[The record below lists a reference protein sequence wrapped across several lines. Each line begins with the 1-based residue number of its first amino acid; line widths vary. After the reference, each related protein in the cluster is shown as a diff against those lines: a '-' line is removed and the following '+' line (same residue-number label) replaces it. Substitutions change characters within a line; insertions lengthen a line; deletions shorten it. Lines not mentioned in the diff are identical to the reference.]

1 MSGLLTAN
9 SGINIP
15 TGQTY
20 KINNIEYLTT
30 KTTNDLLE
38 GTTNK
43 YYSSTLAQADAKIAI
58 SSTDSTEIDFT
69 YTT

>member
-1 MSGLLTAN
+1 MSGLLTVD

-30 KTTNDLLE
+30 KNTNDLTE
-38 GTTNK
+38 ATTNK

-58 SSTDSTEIDFT
+58 SSTDT
-69 YTT
+69 YTTGNITAI

>member
-20 KINNIEYLTT
+20 KIANAEYLTT
-30 KTTNDLLE
+30 KTTDDLIQ
-38 GTTNK
+38 GTNNK
-43 YYSSTLAQADAKIAI
+43 YLNNL
-58 SSTDSTEIDFT
+58 
-69 YTT
+69 TTTSPN